1 MRTSRQPIATLD
13 PQCSSSTSPLSEQQQ
28 QQEQLL
34 PPPALIIGGRQQHTM
49 RHRISFDPNIQ
60 DTVEKIPIRARSQSW
75 LIRTRHLLDDEKLN
89 RQVPIISKCLY
100 VLSVLLL
107 VITFPFCIPFCLRVS
122 KEYERAVV
130 FRLGRLIKRG
140 TKGPGMFFIMPCI
153 DTYRMVDLRVLS
165 FDVPPQEIL
174 SRDSV
179 TVSVEAV
186 IYFRISNPVISVT
199 NVNDAQFSTKLLAQT
214 TLRNVLGTKTLSE
227 ILMERDI
234 ISNITEKV
242 LDDGTDP
249 WGVKVERVEIKD
261 IRLPQQLMKS
271 MAAEAEAARDARAK
285 IIAADG
291 ERSASRQLVQAAD
304 IVCGN
309 KVSLHLRYLQTLI
322 RISSQ
327 HNHTYVVP
335 IPLEFMKRIMEK
347 IKNRGRKQES
357 EEEEKRNFYEKIIL
371 GKFQRQ

>member
-1 MRTSRQPIATLD
+1 MCFLFYS
-13 PQCSSSTSPLSEQQQ
+13 
-28 QQEQLL
+28 LL
-34 PPPALIIGGRQQHTM
+34 
-49 RHRISFDPNIQ
+49 
-60 DTVEKIPIRARSQSW
+60 
-75 LIRTRHLLDDEKLN
+75 LLF
-89 RQVPIISKCLY
+89 
-100 VLSVLLL
+100 LSVFRFVYVFL
-107 VITFPFCIPFCLRVS
+107 
-122 KEYERAVV
+122 KYERAVV
-130 FRLGRLIKRG
+130 FRLGRFSQNLKINLNNLRLIKRG

-347 IKNRGRKQES
+347 IKNRGRTQ
-357 EEEEKRNFYEKIIL
+357 
-371 GKFQRQ
+371 GK

>member
-1 MRTSRQPIATLD
+1 MCFLFYSL
-13 PQCSSSTSPLSEQQQ
+13 
-28 QQEQLL
+28 LL
-34 PPPALIIGGRQQHTM
+34 PSLSVFRFVYVFLSNFLPQ
-49 RHRISFDPNIQ
+49 
-60 DTVEKIPIRARSQSW
+60 KIPVKI
-75 LIRTRHLLDDEKLN
+75 K
-89 RQVPIISKCLY
+89 II
-100 VLSVLLL
+100 
-107 VITFPFCIPFCLRVS
+107 FPR
-122 KEYERAVV
+122 EYERAVV

-249 WGVKVERVEIKD
+249 WG
-261 IRLPQQLMKS
+261 
-271 MAAEAEAARDARAK
+271 
-285 IIAADG
+285 
-291 ERSASRQLVQAAD
+291 
-304 IVCGN
+304 
-309 KVSLHLRYLQTLI
+309 
-322 RISSQ
+322 
-327 HNHTYVVP
+327 
-335 IPLEFMKRIMEK
+335 F
-347 IKNRGRKQES
+347 
-357 EEEEKRNFYEKIIL
+357 
-371 GKFQRQ
+371 